1 MEGQTREKGEVRLG
15 RYALGRRKERGSLSC
30 FFPFLFSIPAR
41 VLSSASCVALCY
53 AASSQ
58 LTRSCSPITAKS
70 PEMHGASVHRGFLC
84 CVVLFG
90 STMN

>member
-41 VLSSASCVALCY
+41 VLSSAVWRY
-53 AASSQ
+53 ATLPRPS
-58 LTRSCSPITAKS
+58 
-70 PEMHGASVHRGFLC
+70 
-84 CVVLFG
+84 
-90 STMN
+90 